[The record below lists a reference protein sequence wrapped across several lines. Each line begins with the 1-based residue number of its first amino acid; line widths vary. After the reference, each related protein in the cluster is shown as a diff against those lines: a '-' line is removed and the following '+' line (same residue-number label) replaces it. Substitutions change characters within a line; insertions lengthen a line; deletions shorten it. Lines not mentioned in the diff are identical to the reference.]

1 MNGQRGTTNGG
12 RRPARSVVR
21 PSAFV
26 VSCVLLVLS
35 SEFSV
40 LSSSASPQE
49 PVFKSGSSELVVLP
63 VVVTD
68 RHGRYVSDLPGEQ
81 FAVYDN
87 GRATLWNLDPADL
100 QRRACA
106 VAGRRLTRA
115 EWAAALPGRSYAP
128 AC

>member
-1 MNGQRGTTNGG
+1 MHAVAG
-12 RRPARSVVR
+12 
-21 PSAFV
+21 
-26 VSCVLLVLS
+26 
-35 SEFSV
+35 
-40 LSSSASPQE
+40 
-49 PVFKSGSSELVVLP
+49 
-63 VVVTD
+63 
-68 RHGRYVSDLPGEQ
+68 YVSSVDFSPSGRTLATAGTDGTVRLWDVATRKPIGASLPGEDNVQ
-81 FAVYDN
+81 ASVAFLPGGREALAVYDN